1 MQFGFKFAATR
12 WILGFTSKMGP
23 WVGLPHPQ
31 GVTPDQKYWAWST
44 CPMDRSNHPSLV
56 KIGDIEVCRV
66 FGSCVDILLSKVR
79 FVDYFIVWSV
89 SIIFTKKICSVAQF
103 SLEKKNFNS
112 KLIEFYIFL
121 LLKLISR
128 KNCHIKIVQWEMNW
142 SHEIFVKYVCT

>member
-1 MQFGFKFAATR
+1 MQFGFKIAATR

-66 FGSCVDILLSKVR
+66 FGSCVDILLKLPKFPSGH
-79 FVDYFIVWSV
+79 IE
-89 SIIFTKKICSVAQF
+89 QF
-103 SLEKKNFNS
+103 
-112 KLIEFYIFL
+112 
-121 LLKLISR
+121 
-128 KNCHIKIVQWEMNW
+128 
-142 SHEIFVKYVCT
+142 